1 MANVLLSE
9 AEKTFILH
17 GVEVLSYAIL
27 SATTN
32 PKPIICLTCPQE
44 DFRVDGRTRRDY
56 RPMELETGIVSH
68 ASGSARLRLANTDI
82 LVGVKT
88 EIDVPTQDR
97 HDEGRLEFFIDCSA
111 NATPEFEGRG
121 GEELANEIRT
131 TLEAAYRSRRA
142 FDLRKLCI
150 LPRQQCWKLYVDV
163 LILECGGNVFDAVS
177 LAAKAALFN
186 TRVPRVTAAEQDG
199 GTIEL
204 QLSDDVFDCE
214 RLDVSGVPTLVTVC
228 KIGEHCVVDP
238 SADEEVCSAASVV
251 VGVSPCAAGRGVNDD
266 ARVTTV
272 RTSGAGS
279 FHVDTL
285 NRSVEIGLSAGACL
299 DAELM
304 RALHEEERKF
314 GGAAE
319 AAGAGGAQEVY
330 GFLK

>member
-1 MANVLLSE
+1 M
-9 AEKTFILH
+9 
-17 GVEVLSYAIL
+17 
-27 SATTN
+27 
-32 PKPIICLTCPQE
+32 
-44 DFRVDGRTRRDY
+44 DGRTRRDY

-88 EIDVPTQDR
+88 EIDVPTPER

-131 TLEAAYRSRRA
+131 TLESAYRSGRA

-177 LAAKAALFN
+177 LAAKAALYN

-199 GTIEL
+199 GTVEL

-214 RLDVSGVPTLVTVC
+214 RLDVSRVPTLVTVC

-251 VGVSPCAAGRGVNDD
+251 VGVSANEKG
-266 ARVTTV
+266 ARVTAV
-272 RTSGAGS
+272 RTAGAGS

-304 RALHEEERKF
+304 RALREEEHKF